1 MKRLFS
7 KGFSHSFESL
17 NQEFASSIG
26 PQAAFQ
32 NSAKG
37 FIQNV
42 NKPTFFVWTER
53 YNIQYTDSIMLI
65 PKCSRSSDRNS

>member
-42 NKPTFFVWTER
+42 NKPTFFV
-53 YNIQYTDSIMLI
+53 
-65 PKCSRSSDRNS
+65 